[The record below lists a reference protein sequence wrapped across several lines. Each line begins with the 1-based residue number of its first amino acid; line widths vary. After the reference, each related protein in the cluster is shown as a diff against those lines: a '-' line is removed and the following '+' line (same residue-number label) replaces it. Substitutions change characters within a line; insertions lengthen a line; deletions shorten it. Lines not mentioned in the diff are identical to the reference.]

1 MILLDS
7 DLSEFDIDVES
18 EEYKSHKGDWLEY
31 IEKKRDI
38 KMMAL

>member
-18 EEYKSHKGDWLEY
+18 EEFKSHKGDWLEY
-31 IEKKRDI
+31 IENKRDI
-38 KMMAL
+38 KMKAL